1 VLRILTSVLN
11 SQVLNDF
18 LSLNEMPKYLLN
30 IIILNMN
37 LFNKINVTKKKL
49 LKSLT
54 MPDLFT
60 LNKMVD

>member
-1 VLRILTSVLN
+1 MLRILTSVLN